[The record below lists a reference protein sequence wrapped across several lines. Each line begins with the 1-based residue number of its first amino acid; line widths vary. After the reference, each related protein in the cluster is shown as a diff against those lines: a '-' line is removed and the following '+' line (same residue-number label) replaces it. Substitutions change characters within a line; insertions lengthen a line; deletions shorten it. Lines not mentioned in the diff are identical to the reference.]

1 MGRFLFVVPPLAGHV
16 NPTISVGRVL
26 ERRGHEVAWC
36 GLPGLVEQLLPED
49 ACFLA
54 AGSTGAGEHAA
65 ELRAQSR
72 TLRGAAA
79 FRFLWESVLVPL
91 AAAMVDGV
99 DAAAATWAPDVVV
112 VDQQTLAG
120 PLVARRRGLRW
131 ATSATTSVELVDAL
145 APIPR
150 AKEWVEEQVTRL
162 QDALG
167 VPAAEQASAAELRF
181 SPHLVLVFST
191 LRLVGEPDGGDS
203 FPDTFAFVGPS
214 ISDRPE
220 PIHFPWHWLDHDVP
234 RVLVTLGTVN
244 TDAGERLYRATV
256 EALGDEPLQAVLVAP
271 PALFDDETLP
281 ANVVVRGRVPQLALL
296 RHMDAVVC
304 HGGHNTVCEALAHD
318 LPLVLAPIRDD
329 QPVVA
334 EQVVQAGAG
343 VRVRFGRATAGDL
356 RKAVRDVLDE
366 AEYRRAAHDIRRSF
380 DAAGGAP
387 AAADRLESL
396 ACAD

>member
-1 MGRFLFVVPPLAGHV
+1 VGRFLFVVPPLAGHV